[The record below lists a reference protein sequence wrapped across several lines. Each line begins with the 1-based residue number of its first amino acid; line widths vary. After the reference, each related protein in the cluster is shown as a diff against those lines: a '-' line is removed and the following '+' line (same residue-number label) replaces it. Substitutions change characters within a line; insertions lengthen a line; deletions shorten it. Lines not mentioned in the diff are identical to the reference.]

1 MASNNLRVIYQNIVD
16 MTGST
21 IAASSVASSTNTPIA
36 NTQSDLKSRVWRTAG
51 ASTNTC
57 NAAFVVTV
65 SNAITISAVVL
76 AFCNLSSVA
85 TIRVRGFTGTTPTL
99 GATVDTAPTVTTTGA
114 TTIFDTNNLGT
125 YLAAPYQAAGDW
137 NWGSNPG
144 SSTAYSNTR
153 VYGRIWIPDAYINM
167 ACTSFVVEINDT
179 NCPDRF
185 IEVSRIIMG
194 SYWFP
199 KYNTSYGLSA
209 TIKDMST
216 TSRTEAGDLV
226 TFVAPYY
233 NTLSLDLKY
242 LTKDDRTTLFKIIKA
257 AGIRRAFYINLFP
270 NNSDDWG
277 KEQTYQCYG
286 KLVTIPGLTHDM
298 FDIYSSQIEIEE
310 I

>member
-16 MTGST
+16 MAGTT
-21 IAASSVASSTNTPIA
+21 ITASSVASSTSTPIS
-36 NTQSDLKSRVWRTAG
+36 NTQSDIKSRVWRTTTA
-51 ASTNTC
+51 TNTIC
-57 NAAFVVTV
+57 NAAFVVTS
-65 SNAITISAVVL
+65 SNAIAISAVVL

-85 TIRVRGFTGTTPTL
+85 TIRVRGFTGTTPVL

-114 TTIFDTNNLGT
+114 TTIFDTSNIGT
-125 YLAAPYQAAGDW
+125 YLVAPYQGLGDW
-137 NWGSNPG
+137 NWGSNPNG
-144 SSTAYSNTR
+144 SSAYTNTR
-153 VYGRIWIPDAYINM
+153 VYGRIWIPDAYTNLM
-167 ACTSFVVEINDT
+167 CTSFVVEITDT
-179 NCPDRF
+179 NCPDKF
-185 IEVSRIIMG
+185 IEISRIIMG
-194 SYWFP
+194 SHWSP
-199 KYNTSYGLSA
+199 KYNTSYGLSS

-226 TFVAPYY
+226 TFIAPYY
-233 NTLSLDLKY
+233 NTLTLDLKY

-270 NNSDDWG
+270 NNSDDFG
-277 KEQTYQCYG
+277 KEQIYQCYG